1 MDDNE
6 QPIRAPIYIG
16 EQCVRGVQNAAMR
29 LSNCPRPAT
38 LDHLESTQH
47 DAGPVSVG

>member
-1 MDDNE
+1 VDDNE

-16 EQCVRGVQNAAMR
+16 EQCVRGVQNAAM
-29 LSNCPRPAT
+29 LIDCPRPAA